1 MITSWSKG
9 APPKRSRTRGA
20 KAVPPGR
27 GRFMIKPSKDGSPGV
42 PVQTVLMPSE
52 VELRLHD
59 TNARFEAFFE
69 EGTVA

>member
-1 MITSWSKG
+1 
-9 APPKRSRTRGA
+9 
-20 KAVPPGR
+20 
-27 GRFMIKPSKDGSPGV
+27 
-42 PVQTVLMPSE
+42 VQTVLMPSE